1 LENLR
6 NQLLKASFLID
17 QKSLNPTLNGVFLMT
32 YEKGVFAQADPGIV
46 SGSTNERKKMSTK
59 TIYKRIALVAVATL
73 GAGVLSVA
81 PASAAISASSTA
93 LGATSTSVA
102 VGAATNIDF
111 SVTSTAA
118 AALDVI
124 TYSLAVTTKP
134 DDSAMAVTTAASATA
149 PTSGQARLLF
159 GSATAVTG
167 WTLADSTN
175 AVTDTAAAGLSQ
187 LSTSKRGTV
196 SFMADKPGVYQLTL
210 TTTASAGS
218 TSGGGAEADVLT
230 VYAGNFIDTDTT
242 TAADKNLACVVGTT
256 ITGSTCAGVAN
267 GRVGVLVTNLAVATT
282 YYATVTGGSLVE
294 ATEKSDVVGNAADLT
309 VANTNGLNLNDGVT
323 IATDAAGALPSDGIQ
338 LLVTSAVAGTATI
351 KVETFDA
358 ATGVRT
364 VVASGAVTFG
374 AAANLDLASVKV
386 YGTANG
392 TTCATTIVADAVN
405 YLAKA
410 AASNAAAICIYTLN
424 GNGTIKTG
432 TGITVTGNGIGTVA
446 TGAAV
451 ASETATA
458 NTDGISKFDL
468 GGNGLSGTG
477 VWTVSATDGVK
488 TVTGTLSVKYFDSVA
503 SIVITQTKWGI
514 KDGVANYDNT
524 SIATFS
530 AKDKNGFPVAF
541 GTAGAGDL
549 VVDSD
554 VASTQTIAVAGDN
567 DSSATETLAA
577 STVSAL
583 GVETAGTI
591 TVDVSSTMEKVTLKI
606 HNSTNTVPSNT
617 ITFHATTD
625 VFSTLVVAA
634 VDAAAGTSQD
644 VTATG
649 VAKITGK
656 TGYIIADS
664 ATATFFATSGTL
676 ASTSAVNFKNGVA
689 TVSYATPLLGGSVE
703 IKATPSET
711 ATVASATKKIAIA
724 SPANAEIAS
733 LTTLVNSLIAK
744 INALNKLVVK
754 IQKKVRA

>member
-1 LENLR
+1 LTLT
-6 NQLLKASFLID
+6 
-17 QKSLNPTLNGVFLMT
+17 PTVLGNG
-32 YEKGVFAQADPGIV
+32 
-46 SGSTNERKKMSTK
+46 S
-59 TIYKRIALVAVATL
+59 
-73 GAGVLSVA
+73 A
-81 PASAAISASSTA
+81 PAT
-93 LGATSTSVA
+93 
-102 VGAATNIDF
+102 F
-111 SVTSTAA
+111 
-118 AALDVI
+118 
-124 TYSLAVTTKP
+124 
-134 DDSAMAVTTAASATA
+134 TAAS
-149 PTSGQARLLF
+149 
-159 GSATAVTG
+159 V
-167 WTLADSTN
+167 
-175 AVTDTAAAGLSQ
+175 
-187 LSTSKRGTV
+187 
-196 SFMADKPGVYQLTL
+196 
-210 TTTASAGS
+210 
-218 TSGGGAEADVLT
+218 T

-242 TAADKNLACVVGTT
+242 TAADKNLSCVVGTT
-256 ITGSTCAGVAN
+256 ITGSTCSGVAN
-267 GRVGVLVTNLAVATT
+267 GRVGVLISNLAVATT
-282 YYATVTGGSLVE
+282 YYTTVTGGSIVE

-323 IATDAAGALPSDGIQ
+323 IATDAGGVLPSDGIQ
-338 LLVTSAVAGTATI
+338 LLLTSATAGTATV

-374 AAANLDLASVKV
+374 AATALDLASVKV

-392 TTCATTIVADAVN
+392 TSCSTSITADALN

-432 TGITVTGNGIGTVA
+432 TAITVTGNGIGTVA
-446 TGAAV
+446 GGAAV
-451 ASETATA
+451 ASETASA
-458 NTDGISKFDL
+458 NTDGISKFDV

-488 TVTGTLSVKYFDSVA
+488 TVTGTLSVKYYDSVA

-514 KDGVANYDNT
+514 KDTVANYDNT

-554 VASTQTIAVAGDN
+554 VASTQTIAAAGDN

-577 STVSAL
+577 STV
-583 GVETAGTI
+583 
-591 TVDVSSTMEKVTLKI
+591 EKVTLKI

-617 ITFHATTD
+617 ITFYSTTD
-625 VFSTLVVAA
+625 AFESLVVGA
-634 VDAAAGTSQD
+634 VNGDRGTSQD

-664 ATATFFATSGTL
+664 ATATFFASAGTL
-676 ASTSAVNFKNGVA
+676 SSTSAVNFKNGVA
-689 TVSYATPLLGGSVE
+689 TVSYATPLIGGSVT

-711 ATVASATKKIAIA
+711 ATVASASKTITIAADSLATQIDALNAKIVAL
-724 SPANAEIAS
+724 NA
-733 LTTLVNSLIAK
+733 LIAK
-744 INALNKLVVK
+744 IMKKLGVK
-754 IQKKVRA
+754 

>member
-1 LENLR
+1 MRL
-6 NQLLKASFLID
+6 
-17 QKSLNPTLNGVFLMT
+17 
-32 YEKGVFAQADPGIV
+32 
-46 SGSTNERKKMSTK
+46 NERKIVK
-59 TIYKRIALVAVATL
+59 TISLKKVSAVAVASL
-73 GAGVLSVA
+73 GFGLLSAV
-81 PASAAISASSTA
+81 PANAA
-93 LGATSTSVA
+93 LTSTSLVINAPTANTASVA
-102 VGAATNIDF
+102 VGGSASFAFT
-111 SVTSTAA
+111 
-118 AALDVI
+118 
-124 TYSLAVTTKP
+124 VTTLTTPTTGTNNDEFTITASISKP
-134 DDSAMAVTTAASATA
+134 DDSAAAV
-149 PTSGQARLLF
+149 
-159 GSATAVTG
+159 
-167 WTLADSTN
+167 
-175 AVTDTAAAGLSQ
+175 AAAGTATTTAGAFNLTKAADPTNWAIANATNALTLKAGASSAA
-187 LSTSKRGTV
+187 LTAAPLTTLT
-196 SFMADKPGVYQLTL
+196 FIPDKPGVYTLTL
-210 TTTASAGS
+210 TPTVLGNGSAPATFTAAS
-218 TSGGGAEADVLT
+218 VT

-242 TAADKNLACVVGTT
+242 TAADKNLSCVVGTT
-256 ITGSTCAGVAN
+256 ITGSTCSGVAN
-267 GRVGVLVTNLAVATT
+267 GRVGVLISNLAVATT
-282 YYATVTGGSLVE
+282 YYTTVTGGSIVE

-323 IATDAAGALPSDGIQ
+323 IATDAGGVLPSDGIQ
-338 LLVTSAVAGTATI
+338 LLLTSATAGTATV

-374 AAANLDLASVKV
+374 AATALDLASVKV

-392 TTCATTIVADAVN
+392 TSCSTSITADALN

-432 TGITVTGNGIGTVA
+432 TAITVTGNGIGTVA
-446 TGAAV
+446 GGAAV
-451 ASETATA
+451 ASETASA
-458 NTDGISKFDL
+458 NTDGISKFDV

-488 TVTGTLSVKYFDSVA
+488 TVTGTLSVKYYDSVA

-514 KDGVANYDNT
+514 KDTVANYDNT

-554 VASTQTIAVAGDN
+554 VASTQTIAAAGDN

-591 TVDVSSTMEKVTLKI
+591 TVDVSSTVEKVTLKI

-617 ITFHATTD
+617 ITFYSTTD
-625 VFSTLVVAA
+625 AFESLVVGA
-634 VDAAAGTSQD
+634 VNGDRGTSQD

-664 ATATFFATSGTL
+664 ATATFFASAGTL
-676 ASTSAVNFKNGVA
+676 SSTSAVNFKNGVA
-689 TVSYATPLLGGSVE
+689 TVSYATPLIGGSVT

-711 ATVASATKKIAIA
+711 ATVASASKTITIAADSLATQIDALNAKIVAL
-724 SPANAEIAS
+724 NA
-733 LTTLVNSLIAK
+733 LIAK
-744 INALNKLVVK
+744 IMKKLGVK
-754 IQKKVRA
+754 